1 MELAMTHPLRIA
13 LVSAFPP
20 GKQSLNEYGLHL
32 AKGLAERADIAEVV
46 VLADRL
52 TDDATELALGPKI
65 TIKRCWTFNS
75 LSSLPKL
82 VAAVRATKVDGV
94 LWNIQTATFGD
105 GELTA
110 GMGLLAPMAARLTGT
125 PSGVIAHN
133 LIGGVDLDQ
142 TVLKGQPIRQALV
155 RLGGKVITKALLSAS
170 YMTVTLRNY
179 RDAIVAKSPNAPVYL
194 VPHGTFDTN
203 ANELI
208 PFADRARRIVTMGK
222 FGTYKRLETLLEAFD
237 LLRQTPDNADLE
249 LVIGGSDHPNTPG
262 YLCDLAELRKDDKG
276 VAFRGYIAE
285 DDVPD
290 FFGNSKL
297 SVFDYIA
304 TTGSS
309 GVLHQTASYGA
320 VPVFPSIGDF
330 VDVCRDEGI
339 TGANYVSQ
347 DAQDMADQMYLALE
361 SPEASQKVANT
372 NRDAANGFPFANV
385 VEFHVTKIRQLQN
398 DGDQQAGLAE
408 RKSVA

>member
-1 MELAMTHPLRIA
+1 MSRPLRIA

-20 GKQSLNEYGLHL
+20 GTQSLNEYGLHL
-32 AKGLAERADIAEVV
+32 ATGLAERADVAEVV
-46 VLADRL
+46 VIADKL
-52 TDDATELALGPKI
+52 SNDGPELELGPKI
-65 TIKRCWTFNS
+65 TVKRCWKFNS
-75 LSSLPKL
+75 LSTLPKL
-82 VAAVRATKVDGV
+82 VATVRAAKVDGV

-105 GELTA
+105 GEATA
-110 GMGLLAPMAARLTGT
+110 ALGLLAPMGARLAGT

-133 LIGGVDLDQ
+133 LIDGVDLDQ

-155 RLGGKVITKALLSAS
+155 KLGGKVITGALLSAS

-179 RDAIVAKSPNAPVYL
+179 YDAITAKAPSARVHL

-203 ANELI
+203 TRDLI
-208 PFADRARRIVTMGK
+208 PFADRAGRIVTMGK

-237 LLRQTPDNADLE
+237 LLRQSPENAELE

-262 YLCDLAELRKDDKG
+262 YLKELERSRKDDAG
-276 VAFRGYIAE
+276 VVFHGYVAE
-285 DDVPD
+285 DDIPD
-290 FFGNSKL
+290 FFGNAKL

-320 VPVFPSIGDF
+320 VPVFPRIGDF

-339 TGANYVSQ
+339 RGANYSSQ
-347 DAQDMADQMYLALE
+347 DPQDMADQMLLALQN
-361 SPEASQKVANT
+361 PEGAQKVADS
-372 NRDAANGFPFANV
+372 NRAAANGFPFAKV
-385 VEFHVTKIRQLQN
+385 IDFHVTKIRELQ
-398 DGDQQAGLAE
+398 GSTMEQSGLMQREPA
-408 RKSVA
+408 A

>member
-1 MELAMTHPLRIA
+1 MIRPLRIA

-32 AKGLAERADIAEVV
+32 AKGLAERTDIAEVV
-46 VLADRL
+46 VLADSL
-52 TDDATELALGPKI
+52 PNDTPELALDPKI
-65 TIKRCWTFNS
+65 TVKRCWTFNS

-82 VAAVRATKVDGV
+82 VAAIRAAKVDGV

-105 GELTA
+105 SEATA
-110 GMGLLAPMAARLTGT
+110 GMGLLAPMAARFTGI

-133 LIGGVDLDQ
+133 LIGGIDLEK

-155 RLGGKVITKALLSAS
+155 HFGGKVITKALLSAS

-179 RDAIVAKSPNAPVYL
+179 RDAIVAKSPNAPVHL

-203 ANELI
+203 VRDLI

-237 LLRQTPDNADLE
+237 LLRQTPGNADLE

-262 YLCDLAELRKDDKG
+262 YLRDLAEQRKDDAG
-276 VAFRGYIAE
+276 VVFQGYIAE
-285 DDVPD
+285 DDIPD

-297 SVFDYIA
+297 SVFDYVA

-320 VPVFPSIGDF
+320 VPIFPRIGDF

-339 TGANYVSQ
+339 TGANYISQ
-347 DAQDMADQMYLALE
+347 DAQDMADQMFHALE
-361 SPEASQKVANT
+361 NPDRSQEVADA
-372 NRDAANGFPFANV
+372 NRGAANGFPFAKV
-385 VEFHVTKIRQLQN
+385 VEFHVTQIRQLQ
-398 DGDQQAGLAE
+398 GDAVEFAGLAQYE
-408 RKSVA
+408 SAV